1 MFPSHDRGGYVSYG
15 KTPVIQRVK
24 PFFSYFQ
31 LLVPSSPELED
42 ATQVKLAYLI
52 DSEGNAFKPLL
63 NSPAFFNVEGTFES
77 GDTIDIALEDTL
89 QTDDAS
95 LVNAAVG
102 INLDNFNTSAKVLYG
117 ARRVD
122 PILTTQ
128 KVSINDVSN
137 VSDAF
142 VSSLSFL

>member
-1 MFPSHDRGGYVSYG
+1 M
-15 KTPVIQRVK
+15 
-24 PFFSYFQ
+24 
-31 LLVPSSPELED
+31 
-42 ATQVKLAYLI
+42 AYLI
-52 DSEGNAFKPLL
+52 NSEGDAFKPLL
-63 NSPAFFNVEGTFES
+63 NSPTFFNVEGTFES
-77 GDTIDIALEDTL
+77 GDKIDIALEDTL
-89 QTDDAS
+89 QTDDQS

-102 INLDNFNTSAKVLYG
+102 INLDNFNTNANVIYG

-142 VSSLSFL
+142 ISTLTFQGVGDEDVNF